1 MRDAIQSQRD
11 ELAEHR
17 ENIEEHAED
26 DYDEGHI
33 RGIEEGLHAFDK
45 LLGEASN

>member
-1 MRDAIQSQRD
+1 MLDAIKSQRD

-17 ENIEEHAED
+17 ENIEEHAEG
-26 DYDEGHI
+26 DYDDGHV

-45 LLGEASN
+45 LLDEVDE